1 MRWRRQHSAGE
12 PVIPDV
18 YIFTTSNAQP
28 STPEALEEIQEE
40 VVKRIGIR
48 PHSIFSPGQQADE
61 KLALLLSS
69 GERLDI
75 FKGAWP
81 DFSSR
86 NVIRPIAELLD
97 SRGGNIREWLRPS
110 LWPTVT
116 DPQGVIWG
124 IPDNA
129 SRLNNPVWIR
139 ADWLERYDKPVPA
152 TITELGELLQFFKQ
166 EDPAGNGNT
175 IVLLMDQGG
184 MNMTF
189 AAGFLEAGWPNW
201 YDRTTGSIRHSVEDP
216 GYRDYL
222 TLMRGWFEAGYIN
235 PDFFNIKM
243 TDLRAHIANGL
254 VPVVGAWY
262 SSVTHTASA
271 QLADMDPNARYL
283 MVPELRGPKGL
294 AESAYPQ
301 NTGGAVMIT
310 ATFQPR
316 AGSRNGFPELRLFGL
331 RCLRAPALRYRGQG
345 LRVGYP
351 RAGLRHHQHHR
362 PAGSRNGDFL
372 NYAYHPDSSSCR
384 LPRRPASPISDRGA
398 APAPRSLLRCSF
410 DAYALLRYGIEDKDF
425 PSGGK
430 REPDYRQRGRCTAL
444 IKHHRPARYRPLPAP
459 GGSAHHRRPVHIKLR
474 SCAVSNGAVDDR
486 PLVRQ
491 GTWRPRN
498 PTHPTTRRWAHEF
511 NSYVVRRCR

>member
-1 MRWRRQHSAGE
+1 MTAIAAAGAETAAGE

-48 PHSIFSPGQQADE
+48 PHSIFSPGQQAGE

-201 YDRTTGSIRHSVEDP
+201 YDATTGSIRHSVEDP

-310 ATFQPR
+310 AS
-316 AGSRNGFPELRLFGL
+316 SREPE
-331 RCLRAPALRYRGQG
+331 AAM
-345 LRVGYP
+345 
-351 RAGLRHHQHHR
+351 
-362 PAGSRNGDFL
+362 DFL
-372 NYAYHPDSSSCR
+372 NYAYS
-384 LPRRPASPISDRGA
+384 G
-398 APAPRSLLRCSF
+398 F

-425 PSGGK
+425 EWGK
-430 REPDYRQRGRCTAL
+430 REPDFGIINTIDRLGTGRYQGEFIRGTAL
-444 IKHHRPARYRPLPAP
+444 SMTVLSDKFALGSDNPALGMIYNYIFERGPFSD
-459 GGSAHHRRPVHIKLR
+459 GGMFEFDRAKKSAMHNVIVDWSKVQEDVQRSDLDRMVEEETLKFILGTRALSEYDQFLR
-474 SCAVSNGAVDDR
+474 DLDRIGLQRLNELLTEAYVASGA
-486 PLVRQ
+486 L
-491 GTWRPRN
+491 N
-498 PTHPTTRRWAHEF
+498 
-511 NSYVVRRCR
+511 